1 MEALYAILHK
11 ISSYLVIALAWFITG
26 SVFYMSEIKVAWWKF
41 KIGKF
46 FISGTIFS
54 SLAVFS
60 NMIIMWWY
68 FELADNANKSIVL
81 SLALASFLY
90 IFIPFAL
97 KDENR
102 DDFIR
107 WVLSRFGY
115 ERISKW
121 IEIESDGFTSKK
133 K

>member
-1 MEALYAILHK
+1 MEALCALFHK

-107 WVLSRFGY
+107 WVLLRFGY
-115 ERISKW
+115 ERVSKW